1 VFRAARNSVLHP
13 VGLHFYLKT
22 SIEML
27 QNKPS
32 KKGGRPAKS
41 LAEKRKYR
49 LSLKLNTSE
58 YLQLK
63 SKSKIAGKNR
73 CDFLRELIFSSE
85 IKQQFSKEQNE
96 IFRQITGMANN
107 LNQLVKLAHV
117 QSVWYIEVTAKKLLD
132 DLDELLKRI
141 KL

>member
-1 VFRAARNSVLHP
+1 MIQNNS
-13 VGLHFYLKT
+13 
-22 SIEML
+22 
-27 QNKPS
+27 S

-49 LSLKLNTSE
+49 LSLKLNTNE
-58 YLQLK
+58 YFGLK
-63 SKSKIAGKNR
+63 SKSKMAGKNR

-85 IKQQFSKEQNE
+85 IKQRFSAEQND

-117 QSVWYIEVTAKKLLD
+117 QGVWYVEITAKKLLN

>member
-1 VFRAARNSVLHP
+1 MVLNNS
-13 VGLHFYLKT
+13 
-22 SIEML
+22 
-27 QNKPS
+27 S

-63 SKSKIAGKNR
+63 SKSKMAGKNR
-73 CDFLRELIFSSE
+73 CEFFRELIFSSE
-85 IKQQFSKEQNE
+85 IKQRFSKEQNE
-96 IFRQITGMANN
+96 IFRQLTGMANN

-117 QSVWYIEVTAKKLLD
+117 QGVWYVELTAKKLLN

>member
-1 VFRAARNSVLHP
+1 MTRNNPL
-13 VGLHFYLKT
+13 
-22 SIEML
+22 
-27 QNKPS
+27 

-49 LSLKLNTSE
+49 LSLKLNTNE

-63 SKSKIAGKNR
+63 SKSKTAGKNR
-73 CDFLRELIFSSE
+73 CDLLRELILSGEVSQRFSA
-85 IKQQFSKEQNE
+85 EQNDV
-96 IFRQITGMANN
+96 FRKIAGMANN

-117 QSVWYIEVTAKKLLD
+117 QGVWYIELTAKKLLN

-141 KL
+141 RL

>member
-1 VFRAARNSVLHP
+1 
-13 VGLHFYLKT
+13 
-22 SIEML
+22 ML
-27 QNKPS
+27 QNNSS

-49 LSLKLNTSE
+49 LSLKLNTNE

-63 SKSKIAGKNR
+63 SKSKTAGKNR
-73 CDFLRELIFSSE
+73 CDLLRELILSGEVSQRFSA
-85 IKQQFSKEQNE
+85 EQNDV
-96 IFRQITGMANN
+96 FRKIAGMANN
-107 LNQLVKLAHV
+107 LNQLVKLAHI
-117 QSVWYIEVTAKKLLD
+117 QGVWYIELTAKKLLD